1 MVLGN
6 IFRGRGWGDG
16 FWVIFLEGGWV
27 MVLGNIFRVG
37 SGERLGNGLFNIFRG
52 GKGGCWLGYF

>member
-1 MVLGN
+1 
-6 IFRGRGWGDG
+6 
-16 FWVIFLEGGWV
+16 

-37 SGERLGNGLFNIFRG
+37 SGERMGNGLFNIFRG